1 MERRATGPGQLSLS
15 PVRHHCSSLD
25 CSKGNWSIACD
36 LTMTPQTVNFE
47 KQSLRLFA
55 GWMNKNPINRGNFN
69 EDSTIQTRQITAK
82 QNAEDPRNMGESDRQ
97 NEHRA
102 PYKPQPQA
110 ARWRTTTR
118 EQKGWA
124 HTHWGHCLAWR
135 DLLCPQTYFRSGLP
149 QRLPTVSTVAPTLK
163 VLYSTH

>member
-1 MERRATGPGQLSLS
+1 
-15 PVRHHCSSLD
+15 
-25 CSKGNWSIACD
+25 
-36 LTMTPQTVNFE
+36 MTPQTVNFE

-110 ARWRTTTR
+110 AR
-118 EQKGWA
+118 
-124 HTHWGHCLAWR
+124 
-135 DLLCPQTYFRSGLP
+135 
-149 QRLPTVSTVAPTLK
+149 
-163 VLYSTH
+163 